1 MSELE
6 NGEPSEE
13 TNNFMNSLNREI
25 DVPEGET
32 VVKLFARN
40 LDVDFYNSDQLETI
54 NVSSLAMKVIIIT

>member
-1 MSELE
+1 VSELE
-6 NGEPSEE
+6 NGERSEE

-32 VVKLFARN
+32 VVKLFVRN

-54 NVSSLAMKVIIIT
+54 NAYPLHCFQYLR

>member
-1 MSELE
+1 
-6 NGEPSEE
+6 
-13 TNNFMNSLNREI
+13 MNSLNREI